1 MTCAT
6 IQPLLEAFADHDLSP
21 LTQWRIRRHLSQC
34 PACTAELTE
43 MDALTARVRAW
54 QNVPAPA
61 GLEARIA
68 AALPAATPA
77 PARPPV
83 RRAAVGLAGLAA
95 ALAAAVW
102 LVPGQPGRPTVAFAE
117 VEQAMQNVQTVSYD
131 LNFQMY
137 DAQGHV
143 LSGAAARALSQETPR
158 SLHIWLRRAPAAEY
172 YLDRT
177 VAERL
182 LQDGRGGVVYQIKKG
197 IYIKYPLKENIEKE
211 VNRQLRHLTEPMTV
225 GSDASPN
232 PAQKRTYSPW
242 QQKKVTLN
250 SVPCLKFTRTLF
262 ETFGSKHG
270 TTNLSI
276 WADAK
281 TLRVVRVEHFGDA
294 IWMPQGYQERGVLN
308 NLRYDK
314 VPPPGV
320 FDWSPPPGAKVTG
333 HW

>member
-1 MTCAT
+1 MTCDQ
-6 IQPLLEAFADHDLSP
+6 IQPLLEAFAGHGLSP
-21 LTQWRIRRHLSQC
+21 LTRWRIRRHLTQC
-34 PACTAELTE
+34 PDCTAELAE
-43 MDALTARVRAW
+43 INALDARVRAW

-68 AALPAATPA
+68 ARLPAAVPV

-83 RRAAVGLAGLAA
+83 RRAAVGLAGFAA
-95 ALAAAVW
+95 ALAAAFW
-102 LVPGQPGRPTVAFAE
+102 LAPGQPGRPTVAFAD
-117 VEQAMQNVQTVSYD
+117 VEQAMQNIQTVSFD
-131 LNFQMY
+131 LNIKMY

-143 LSGAAARALSQETPR
+143 LSGATARALSQETPR
-158 SLHIWLRRAPAAEY
+158 SLHIWLRRAPSAVY

-177 VAERL
+177 RAERHL
-182 LQDGRGGVVYQIKKG
+182 EDKRGGVAYQMKKG
-197 IYIKYPLKENIEKE
+197 IYIKYPVKENIEEE
-211 VNRQLRHLTEPMTV
+211 VDRQLRHLAEPMTSV
-225 GSDASPN
+225 SGASPN
-232 PAQKRTYSPW
+232 LAQKWTDSPW
-242 QQKKVTLN
+242 QQERVTLN
-250 SVPCLKFTRTLF
+250 SVPCLKFKQTVL

-270 TTNLSI
+270 TTYINI

-281 TLRVVRVEHFGDA
+281 TLRVVRVERFGDA
-294 IWMPQGYQERGVLN
+294 IWMPQGYHERVVYN